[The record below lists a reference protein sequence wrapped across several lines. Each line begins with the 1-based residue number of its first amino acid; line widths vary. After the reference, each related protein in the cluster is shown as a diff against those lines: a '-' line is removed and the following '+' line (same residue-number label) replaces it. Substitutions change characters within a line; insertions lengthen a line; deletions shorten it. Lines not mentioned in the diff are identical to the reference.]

1 MLYIYSNSIL
11 STEHKKK
18 LTSLILTTTLK
29 RKDKPNRSA
38 MVDHATSA
46 AQRWTGIH
54 SPAVRL
60 QCKVQYRLCRES
72 SGCCL
77 LLFIMLHIVILY
89 LPNCKRTLKKTK
101 PGSKWMLTLFQ
112 TIFICKFVCLSKP
125 LMFVCNAFS
134 VKQHICRTYNKCAWV
149 KNYNLKISNV
159 LNEWKWEYGQK
170 NYST

>member
-38 MVDHATSA
+38 MVYHATSA

-89 LPNCKRTLKKTK
+89 LSNCKRTLKKTK

-112 TIFICKFVCLSKP
+112 TIFICKFVCLSKHWC
-125 LMFVCNAFS
+125 LCAMLFQLNNIYVG
-134 VKQHICRTYNKCAWV
+134 HI
-149 KNYNLKISNV
+149 INV
-159 LNEWKWEYGQK
+159 LE
-170 NYST
+170 